1 MHSSNYYSKKT
12 KSKIVRT
19 STRFYFKLLSEGFT
33 FILEIPFYLRF
44 ISELKKIKL
53 VKYTN
58 LRSLHSIF
66 PFLED
71 NFSHLNSVLDIF
83 IPYPPHLEIL
93 VEIIRYWVKDV
104 SSLHLLRLFLH
115 EFCNF
120 KRLIILHKS
129 RFLFSKINEH
139 KRLVFLLYNFYV
151 SEYESVFVF
160 LRNQSLHLKSIRFG
174 ALFERNLF
182 YGKIKC
188 FVDVGAEDV
197 QSSIR
202 LLKAPDSSMHY
213 ARYRGKS
220 ILASKGTLLFMP
232 KWNYYFV
239 NFWQYY
245 FSMWIVNGRINRSQL
260 SNHSFYFLNY
270 LSSIALT
277 PSTVR
282 SQMLENS
289 FLIHNDITK
298 IDTVV
303 PILTILR
310 SLEKA
315 KFCNSLGNPMSKPG
329 WADLSDSDII
339 QRFGRICKNIFHYY
353 SGSSKKRSLY
363 QIKYILCLS
372 CARTLACKHKSTVR
386 AVLKSLGSK
395 FFDELLM
402 WEKKKCYFTFPN
414 AASNL
419 WRVSQGRIW
428 YFDIVSINE
437 QVNFK

>member
-1 MHSSNYYSKKT
+1 MYHQMHSSNFYSQ
-12 KSKIVRT
+12 KSKI

-44 ISELKKIKL
+44 ISELKKRKL
-53 VKYTN
+53 FKSTT

-71 NFSHLNSVLDIF
+71 NFSHLNYVLDLF

-93 VEIIRYWVKDV
+93 VEIIRYWVKDA

-120 KRLIILHKS
+120 KRLITLQKS
-129 RFLFSKINEH
+129 RFLFSKINEQE
-139 KRLVFLLYNFYV
+139 RLFFLLYNFYV

-174 ALFERNLF
+174 ALFERNIF
-182 YGKIKC
+182 YGKIEC
-188 FVDVGAEDV
+188 FVNVVAEDV
-197 QSSIR
+197 HASIR
-202 LLKAPDSSMHY
+202 LLKSPDSSMHY

-220 ILASKGTLLFMP
+220 IMASKGTLLFML

-239 NFWQYY
+239 TFWQYY
-245 FSMWIVNGRINRSQL
+245 FSMWIVNGRIKRSQL
-260 SNHSFYFLNY
+260 LNHSFYFMDY

-289 FLIHNDITK
+289 FLIKNGIRK
-298 IDTVV
+298 LDTVL
-303 PILTILR
+303 PILPILG

-315 KFCNSLGNPMSKPG
+315 KFCNRLANPMSKLG

-339 QRFGRICKNIFHYY
+339 QRFGRIWRNIFHYY
-353 SGSSKKRSLY
+353 SGSSNKRSLY
-363 QIKYILCLS
+363 RIKYLLWLS

-386 AVLKSLGSK
+386 AFLKSLGSK
-395 FFDELLM
+395 FFDEFFM
-402 WEKKKCYFTFPN
+402 SEEKIFYFTFAN

-419 WRVSQGRIW
+419 RRVSQGRIW

-437 QVNFK
+437 QIHF